1 MDWQYFLQQWQ
12 EELYHTGVRYFI
24 AAGAV
29 FFLFYFVLRKVMLH
43 RKIQAAFPKL
53 TDYRRDIFYS
63 AISMC
68 IFATIGVLTFT
79 VLRPYTNI
87 YDDIHQYSMLYYGF
101 TFVWMFFLHDAYF
114 YWTHRLMHH
123 PKIFKYVHLIH
134 HKSTNP
140 SPWTAYAFHP
150 LEAIM
155 EALIVVLIAF
165 TLPIH
170 DHAIMY
176 YMLFQIGY
184 NVYGHLGFEIFPK
197 NMNRHWLGK
206 YFNTSVSHNM
216 HHKYFVKNYGLW
228 TTAWDRMFGT
238 MHPKYDELY
247 EKTTSGS
254 RHNHSGSISVS
265 ENLNSDYLLENTS
278 HAVNNI

>member
-1 MDWQYFLQQWQ
+1 MEFQYFLHKWQ
-12 EELYHTGVRYFI
+12 EELYHTGIRYFI
-24 AAGAV
+24 AAGII
-29 FFLFYFVLRKVMLH
+29 FFLFYVLLRKVMLP
-43 RKIQAAFPKL
+43 RKIQPAFPKFR
-53 TDYRRDIFYS
+53 DYRRDIFFS
-63 AISMC
+63 ALSMC

-79 VLRPYTNI
+79 VLRPFTNI
-87 YDDIHQYSMLYYGF
+87 YNDIHQYNIIYYCF
-101 TFVWMFFLHDAYF
+101 TYVWMFFLHDAYF

-165 TLPIH
+165 TLPVH
-170 DHAIMY
+170 HHAIMY

-228 TTAWDRMFGT
+228 TTAWDRAFGT

-247 EKTTSGS
+247 EKTTGTLK
-254 RHNHSGSISVS
+254 NQNEFTPSIN
-265 ENLNSDYLLENTS
+265 EI
-278 HAVNNI
+278 VNNDSQKANTTQVV